1 MNCQFLFYPRGFT
14 SSVANMGANA
24 TESTVSISL
33 VTERE
38 DCLFTVSQPVV
49 ICTYSQ
55 GAGAIC
61 ISSIKAYGT

>member
-1 MNCQFLFYPRGFT
+1 M
-14 SSVANMGANA
+14 A

-61 ISSIKAYGT
+61 ISSIKAYGTYF